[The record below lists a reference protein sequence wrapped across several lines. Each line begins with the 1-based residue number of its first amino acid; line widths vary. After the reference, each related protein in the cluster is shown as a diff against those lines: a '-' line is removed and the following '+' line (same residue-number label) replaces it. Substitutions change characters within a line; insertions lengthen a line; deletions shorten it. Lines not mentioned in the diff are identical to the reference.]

1 MLCDPHSDE
10 QDYERTKPMNDAFRQ
25 VNEHKQRLKD
35 FCIRICY
42 KQSFTSQAA
51 GTEMSASSVEEAVK

>member
-1 MLCDPHSDE
+1 MLCDPRSAE

-35 FCIRICY
+35 FCIRIL
-42 KQSFTSQAA
+42 
-51 GTEMSASSVEEAVK
+51 ASSVEEALK